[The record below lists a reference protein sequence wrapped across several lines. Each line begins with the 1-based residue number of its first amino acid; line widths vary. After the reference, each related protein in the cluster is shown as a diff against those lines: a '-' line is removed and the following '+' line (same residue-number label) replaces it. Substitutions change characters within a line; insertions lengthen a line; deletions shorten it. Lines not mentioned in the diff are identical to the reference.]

1 MKKVY
6 IAPEIIVIC
15 GVCEPLL
22 TRASED
28 IQSIDNNPQNGGSTL
43 GDVPGINYGEDYTG
57 GGNGYLN
64 DGDLED

>member
-28 IQSIDNNPQNGGSTL
+28 VETKDNNNLNGGGTFGDENL
-43 GDVPGINYGEDYTG
+43 GVNYGEDHTG
-57 GGNGYLN
+57 GGNLN
-64 DGDLED
+64 TGDLE